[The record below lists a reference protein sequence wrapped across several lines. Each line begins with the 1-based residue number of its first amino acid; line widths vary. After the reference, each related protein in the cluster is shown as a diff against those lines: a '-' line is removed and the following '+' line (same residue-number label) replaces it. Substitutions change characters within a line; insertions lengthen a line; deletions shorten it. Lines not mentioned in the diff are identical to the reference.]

1 VLSPPT
7 PTHLPSLTRTV
18 RIRNPHIHPPTQQDY
33 RGSMR
38 IPITPH
44 PVLRPVQMRPEIA
57 HVLAAQEMEAYPRA
71 AGRGLEEPAL
81 LVYGLCGS
89 AS

>member
-1 VLSPPT
+1 
-7 PTHLPSLTRTV
+7 
-18 RIRNPHIHPPTQQDY
+18 
-33 RGSMR
+33 MR

-44 PVLRPVQMRPEIA
+44 PVLRPVQMRPEIT
-57 HVLAAQEMEAYPRA
+57 HVLAPQEMEANPRA

-81 LVYGLCGS
+81 LIYGLCGS

>member
-1 VLSPPT
+1 MCVPLA
-7 PTHLPSLTRTV
+7 
-18 RIRNPHIHPPTQQDY
+18 
-33 RGSMR
+33 
-38 IPITPH
+38 PH
-44 PVLRPVQMRPEIA
+44 PVLRPVQMRPEI
-57 HVLAAQEMEAYPRA
+57 AQEMEAYPRA

>member
-1 VLSPPT
+1 
-7 PTHLPSLTRTV
+7 
-18 RIRNPHIHPPTQQDY
+18 
-33 RGSMR
+33 MR

-44 PVLRPVQMRPEIA
+44 PVLRPVQMRPEIT
-57 HVLAAQEMEAYPRA
+57 HVLTPEEVQAYPRA

-81 LVYGLCGS
+81 LVYDLRGS

>member
-1 VLSPPT
+1 
-7 PTHLPSLTRTV
+7 
-18 RIRNPHIHPPTQQDY
+18 
-33 RGSMR
+33 MC
-38 IPITPH
+38 IPLAPH

-57 HVLAAQEMEAYPRA
+57 HVLAPQEVQADPCA
-71 AGRGLEEPAL
+71 AGWCLEEPAL